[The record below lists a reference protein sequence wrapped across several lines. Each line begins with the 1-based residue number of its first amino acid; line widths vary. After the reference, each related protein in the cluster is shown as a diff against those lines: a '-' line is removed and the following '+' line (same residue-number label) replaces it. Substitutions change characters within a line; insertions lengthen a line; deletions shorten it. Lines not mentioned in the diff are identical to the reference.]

1 MEIKF
6 EVLLS
11 SSIKRKKPWPKFCWL
26 GKEREGVFL
35 LDDTRISEINL
46 VSGQTKKKTPKL
58 QPLLPRVLTMCGS
71 QNGMWLAGI
80 LVSGELFL
88 WNRDKDSLKMVT
100 AVSAVNEL
108 ASTGKATSP
117 RPTLLVSGDG
127 QRVLLVTV
135 TGLVFLWE
143 CMVPQDLSSLR
154 DGIIKGRWSQIAS
167 SENAQLPS
175 SKDKEASVH
184 SVFVQSQAVGDVC
197 LSAFVFTSGEEL
209 IVTFLKIQWEQTW
222 ERKLSLEGYSVRW
235 ATKTYPLNHLVPAC
249 RPVKS
254 RGALVPAFSPDGQ
267 LLAIILN
274 QKDPRATQVL
284 YISVQN
290 FVTISSSLGGCGSKK
305 LNIPSKYVRSYWVGC
320 VSWSPGGLYL
330 GCVLKRGS
338 LLLLARLGGLV
349 SLSTTGCDIEFGPA
363 HFLPLHPLIT
373 YRPPVPLQ
381 PPDDTISSS
390 SVSLRDPMRQR
401 YSVTWHPRLP
411 CLLVSDGY
419 MVTMLKMPSQP
430 SSASL
435 MSSLLLDTAQGLE
448 RVRKVLGSEQPQV
461 RSRLESMSTLKFTA
475 SLLALKE
482 KASSVSTLPLFL
494 QDAGGLKLTIEKA
507 QVEDDDEDSD
517 VGQYTRS
524 VMEDGGRLE
533 FASMFDTLHAQPLA
547 DPEDLE
553 QGSSALLEELAV
565 VRQNLLTAWA
575 LGVSHGGTMD
585 QRERLLRYAV
595 SCVIRLA
602 RVLRIALPVV
612 QPYREDRGTWT
623 SHVFDL
629 LKSLLCFLPWDSP
642 HKGSRSC
649 LRIVVDLIQR
659 FAHFF
664 LPSSVSNVRSSKNF
678 TAALV
683 ILQEASKS
691 LDQTYTL
698 PQKTVHQDQDDCSP
712 CPSDMFFV
720 PLLQESEEAEA
731 VTSQLPLL
739 NRPSN
744 RLVTIWRELYKQALQ
759 YQAELYNQR
768 NPASQS
774 KELEN
779 ISDILSQI
787 QEALQRAG
795 DHLEE
800 SPALH
805 NITGEQHFILG
816 EYSECVQAWR
826 VQLWAERETVGP
838 RTCFLETRYCLA
850 LLFGQLFQYRLREA
864 QTMCDSLARRLQS
877 QSGQVIEDDQENCDE
892 TDFGGW
898 LPQWVNS
905 EAACAVVQSLG
916 RFMASYFTN
925 QPLAIFPPHSVDIL
939 PPLHL
944 PPLSG
949 WRMVVLS
956 QSRVAGAVR
965 SQHLSE
971 VWTVDYALELLLL
984 GGLMPEAVWLAQR
997 LGDWKTAASL
1007 SLAYT
1012 TYCRQHYDFSRLKWK
1027 ELHIPAELQ
1036 PGSIFQT
1043 QLESLMGCMTGFD
1056 GSGQALKTDTVE
1068 VEDMELLQASVQEIL
1083 KASVMAD
1090 VDVVSQPL
1098 TQLLDS
1104 AKEHASSLAMLV
1116 PPAFYLPAPPLYC
1129 PQPAPNT
1136 QDSVEG
1142 GVLALEREL
1151 RCHVAGVLQR
1161 VLLLFRAAHCSRP
1174 AAQWYISSLRRCR
1187 QIFCKVR
1194 KDSVESKDGSL
1205 PEGLKKFTNRHGF
1218 FRLGHSGHGDMDSV
1232 TKQTIVCFRELC
1244 GLCWM
1249 LNVRDKLT
1257 VSCRKYQT
1265 ARTKS
1270 QDSELTDV
1278 SVSEL
1283 CEEALHWVCRLLPFS
1298 RFLGAE
1304 EILQDLAL
1312 SLVAELPPIPMVAE
1326 TLVRIFPDEEESVRV
1341 PLRDKYSSLM
1351 QRLRPCTVQTSK
1363 QATQLSGGEEE
1374 EERET
1379 MMLLIQDQRRQRC
1392 REERH
1397 LAKILAPLEQHLW
1410 ERDEEEERGGAAT
1423 ILSRF
1428 SLGTSLSNSTL
1439 TDCERLLVGSEV
1451 DTADTLSEPLSPDL
1465 QARSPYSSKSSKAQ
1479 DSPERLKIK
1488 RKEDRSSKSVTKGRV
1503 QVSVTEQGGDKDH
1516 SLPVVGTWLF
1526 ELDDEEYLRF
1536 LELFFSYVLEKDS
1549 LDSEESELPLLSSF
1563 SSQLH
1568 DRELHS
1574 DTFDLLTALKRRKA
1588 GRKRDVLLP
1597 VFCAGH
1603 CFQTLPETPEPPPSI
1618 GLAPSILSETRTTRT
1633 SMAVQPPPGK
1643 QPGLFSRCQSGS
1655 QAHSEAPLRGS
1666 VVSAEMSSV
1675 QNSFPWTPQIERWSV
1690 KTISHPDVDHQLEL
1704 DSKMEVQF
1712 PKLGRLL
1719 EWMLRWA
1726 DRSIL
1731 VTQPSRKKPEGAG
1744 EPVVIRAK
1752 ASAPAVLFAL
1762 GLLEQRFSAAL
1773 LGVDKHC
1780 AQLKVPEMELTVA
1793 PVLQPD
1799 FGWKRERERSVDT
1812 GYTASGGT
1820 PITLPDLDHQQG
1832 HSSRMCESVE
1842 VQEDKSISH
1851 LSEHEDI
1858 TSDSEMKTEDNRRT
1872 SELLPVS
1879 ESQDYSSIV
1888 ETLEGSFYGPNVSV
1902 QINTQSRTQSTHRE
1916 QPLTLA
1922 DLECPETTED
1932 SSESHSEGGGIRH
1945 STPVEPGKKTAS
1957 RPIHELPKPASLQ
1970 KTDRKYLPVS
1980 DPPIAPGTSS
1990 HPPSRAL
1997 PQNGADTHPDPVRQL
2012 LQDELFRLVQLQQ
2025 INFMSLMQVVGAS
2038 FANLPLSQANP
2049 LLAQLSVPPSQ
2060 ATAPVQAQAQ
2070 ASAPTVAQFADF
2082 PQNII
2087 TQTQNVRQ
2095 ENADKQLP
2103 ASESGNR
2110 KSRAADQQPS
2120 SVEAEPVLSPCEERS
2135 SPIDSGLNI
2144 QEIQQLTIRSDWSR
2158 GDQTARRTFIS
2169 PSQGLLATVENQAP
2183 PTVLSNGRAN
2193 EHPVFKMT
2201 TPVMQGLKLLQLPPP
2216 QSALLCPPP
2225 PVAVRE
2231 AWGPQPLHLNL
2242 NQYESRVS
2250 QETHS
2255 GLKRAEEDSRRCA
2268 VSTAPP
2274 RINLHQY
2281 PKQAQLRFSEGRSVR
2296 ETEREAI
2303 RLPPAPQPGLPL
2315 LRFPPATQTQHI
2327 QLPHVPFSAPVK
2339 QATLGPAAVGHYPRL
2354 HLLRAEP
2361 DPPSA
2366 YSAPPVRTPPRLI
2379 PLEELMSWAAGRRQL
2394 TDSKLQLLRAAQ
2406 VTQRKSKDTPSSKRL
2421 KRREAKKRENK
2432 REEKPVVSFRPEDSI
2447 IPPSQ
2452 VEEEETTPDGGYAI
2466 PLGSFDSM
2474 LSGQRLLDEAY
2485 STSAELHAFAA
2496 TQKRP
2501 PEIQDACTNTDPA
2514 SPHTVTDKAVSAQLP
2529 ASPGSASTRGTHVVV
2544 TPVVPPDVFLNLRF
2558 PREVSHELP
2567 EGSDPAA
2574 SNVNMNMD
2582 GRRFINV
2589 IDLEDGS
2596 LLQDL
2601 LPSQTPAQTTSS
2613 SPPTAAQLHLLA
2625 ASVTN
2630 SAPTKA
2636 EILTEEQTDELP
2648 GLSAN
2653 FSPLTAVSAASEPTG
2668 DPVTVRVLMDLRAPE
2683 KPENTERPVDRAL
2696 LSRSQVSVRL
2706 AEMDAQLAALQSIA
2720 DHMDQEFANTRLLV
2734 NTIETLVPAVMPSEE
2749 DEPYSRTLK
2758 VTKEAKNV
2766 RYMGRHVGQA
2776 HREEKPKDGG
2786 FLSSA
2791 PRDNVPLG
2799 LRGRSTVHP
2808 VVASTQ
2814 SFVNQVSTSP
2824 TVVSVKPEQPP
2835 WNDSQEL
2842 VESLLE
2848 NSNIPADK
2856 TLGLSGLSDVADIL
2870 GDLVK
2875 EGALS
2880 PSALHLSP
2888 SVTRQSRLEEQ
2899 QKRSMIDEERKE
2911 LRSWMRKKQRERL
2924 VEYRKQREEKREME
2938 RKPFT
2943 PPVSVN
2949 PSSRDLAINKKIKE
2963 ERDKQVLLE
2972 HHSQRAREACSLITD
2987 LLTAPLSLPTASSST
3002 TVTQVQDSR
3011 LSLSRST
3018 RKNKKSPPTR
3028 RGRAR
3033 SASALGRTVVLQ
3045 RRSASGPPGTLSSR
3059 LGLHRPASALPGDRL
3074 SQVTRRGMLTDTRG
3088 RPRLKITAPRPQTR
3102 LNESPAAQQTLRQRE
3117 SYQVGDTDERD
3128 VVSPWDT
3135 PLKIRR
3141 ILGLEDH
3148 DVEQD
3153 QVEYDQDRLE
3163 TLSESTGSMLSK
3175 LDWAAIERIVAEE
3188 EEV

>member
-1 MEIKF
+1 
-6 EVLLS
+6 
-11 SSIKRKKPWPKFCWL
+11 
-26 GKEREGVFL
+26 
-35 LDDTRISEINL
+35 
-46 VSGQTKKKTPKL
+46 
-58 QPLLPRVLTMCGS
+58 
-71 QNGMWLAGI
+71 
-80 LVSGELFL
+80 
-88 WNRDKDSLKMVT
+88 
-100 AVSAVNEL
+100 
-108 ASTGKATSP
+108 
-117 RPTLLVSGDG
+117 
-127 QRVLLVTV
+127 
-135 TGLVFLWE
+135 
-143 CMVPQDLSSLR
+143 
-154 DGIIKGRWSQIAS
+154 
-167 SENAQLPS
+167 
-175 SKDKEASVH
+175 
-184 SVFVQSQAVGDVC
+184 
-197 LSAFVFTSGEEL
+197 
-209 IVTFLKIQWEQTW
+209 
-222 ERKLSLEGYSVRW
+222 
-235 ATKTYPLNHLVPAC
+235 
-249 RPVKS
+249 
-254 RGALVPAFSPDGQ
+254 
-267 LLAIILN
+267 
-274 QKDPRATQVL
+274 
-284 YISVQN
+284 
-290 FVTISSSLGGCGSKK
+290 
-305 LNIPSKYVRSYWVGC
+305 
-320 VSWSPGGLYL
+320 
-330 GCVLKRGS
+330 
-338 LLLLARLGGLV
+338 
-349 SLSTTGCDIEFGPA
+349 
-363 HFLPLHPLIT
+363 
-373 YRPPVPLQ
+373 
-381 PPDDTISSS
+381 
-390 SVSLRDPMRQR
+390 
-401 YSVTWHPRLP
+401 
-411 CLLVSDGY
+411 
-419 MVTMLKMPSQP
+419 
-430 SSASL
+430 
-435 MSSLLLDTAQGLE
+435 
-448 RVRKVLGSEQPQV
+448 
-461 RSRLESMSTLKFTA
+461 
-475 SLLALKE
+475 
-482 KASSVSTLPLFL
+482 
-494 QDAGGLKLTIEKA
+494 
-507 QVEDDDEDSD
+507 
-517 VGQYTRS
+517 
-524 VMEDGGRLE
+524 
-533 FASMFDTLHAQPLA
+533 
-547 DPEDLE
+547 
-553 QGSSALLEELAV
+553 
-565 VRQNLLTAWA
+565 
-575 LGVSHGGTMD
+575 
-585 QRERLLRYAV
+585 
-595 SCVIRLA
+595 
-602 RVLRIALPVV
+602 
-612 QPYREDRGTWT
+612 
-623 SHVFDL
+623 
-629 LKSLLCFLPWDSP
+629 
-642 HKGSRSC
+642 
-649 LRIVVDLIQR
+649 
-659 FAHFF
+659 
-664 LPSSVSNVRSSKNF
+664 
-678 TAALV
+678 
-683 ILQEASKS
+683 
-691 LDQTYTL
+691 
-698 PQKTVHQDQDDCSP
+698 
-712 CPSDMFFV
+712 
-720 PLLQESEEAEA
+720 
-731 VTSQLPLL
+731 
-739 NRPSN
+739 
-744 RLVTIWRELYKQALQ
+744 
-759 YQAELYNQR
+759 
-768 NPASQS
+768 
-774 KELEN
+774 
-779 ISDILSQI
+779 
-787 QEALQRAG
+787 
-795 DHLEE
+795 
-800 SPALH
+800 
-805 NITGEQHFILG
+805 
-816 EYSECVQAWR
+816 
-826 VQLWAERETVGP
+826 
-838 RTCFLETRYCLA
+838 
-850 LLFGQLFQYRLREA
+850 
-864 QTMCDSLARRLQS
+864 
-877 QSGQVIEDDQENCDE
+877 
-892 TDFGGW
+892 
-898 LPQWVNS
+898 
-905 EAACAVVQSLG
+905 
-916 RFMASYFTN
+916 
-925 QPLAIFPPHSVDIL
+925 
-939 PPLHL
+939 
-944 PPLSG
+944 
-949 WRMVVLS
+949 
-956 QSRVAGAVR
+956 
-965 SQHLSE
+965 
-971 VWTVDYALELLLL
+971 
-984 GGLMPEAVWLAQR
+984 
-997 LGDWKTAASL
+997 
-1007 SLAYT
+1007 
-1012 TYCRQHYDFSRLKWK
+1012 
-1027 ELHIPAELQ
+1027 
-1036 PGSIFQT
+1036 
-1043 QLESLMGCMTGFD
+1043 
-1056 GSGQALKTDTVE
+1056 
-1068 VEDMELLQASVQEIL
+1068 
-1083 KASVMAD
+1083 
-1090 VDVVSQPL
+1090 
-1098 TQLLDS
+1098 
-1104 AKEHASSLAMLV
+1104 
-1116 PPAFYLPAPPLYC
+1116 
-1129 PQPAPNT
+1129 
-1136 QDSVEG
+1136 
-1142 GVLALEREL
+1142 
-1151 RCHVAGVLQR
+1151 
-1161 VLLLFRAAHCSRP
+1161 
-1174 AAQWYISSLRRCR
+1174 
-1187 QIFCKVR
+1187 
-1194 KDSVESKDGSL
+1194 
-1205 PEGLKKFTNRHGF
+1205 
-1218 FRLGHSGHGDMDSV
+1218 
-1232 TKQTIVCFRELC
+1232 
-1244 GLCWM
+1244 M

-1283 CEEALHWVCRLLPFS
+1283 CEEALRWVCRLLPFS

-1410 ERDEEEERGGAAT
+1410 EREEEEERGGAAT

-1439 TDCERLLVGSEV
+1439 TDYERPLVGSEG

-1488 RKEDRSSKSVTKGRV
+1488 RKEDRSSKSVTKGPV
-1503 QVSVTEQGGDKDH
+1503 QVSVTEQAGNKDH

-1603 CFQTLPETPEPPPSI
+1603 CFQTLPETPQPPLSI
-1618 GLAPSILSETRTTRT
+1618 GLTPSIISETHTTLT

-1643 QPGLFSRCQSGS
+1643 QPGLFSRCQNGS
-1655 QAHSEAPLRGS
+1655 QARSEAPLRGS

-1675 QNSFPWTPQIERWSV
+1675 QNSFPWTPQIEYWSV

-1704 DSKMEVQF
+1704 DSKMEAQF

-1773 LGVDKHC
+1773 LGVAKHC
-1780 AQLKVPEMELTVA
+1780 TQLKVPEMELTVA

-1799 FGWKRERERSVDT
+1799 FGWKRERESSVDT
-1812 GYTASGGT
+1812 GYPASGGT

-1832 HSSRMCESVE
+1832 HNSRMRESVE
-1842 VQEDKSISH
+1842 VQEDNSVSH
-1851 LSEHEDI
+1851 LSKHEDI
-1858 TSDSEMKTEDNRRT
+1858 TSDSEMQREDNRRA

-1888 ETLEGSFYGPNVSV
+1888 DTLEGSLFGPNVSV
-1902 QINTQSRTQSTHRE
+1902 QIKTQSRTLRGPRE

-1922 DLECPETTED
+1922 DLECPETTDD

-1945 STPVEPGKKTAS
+1945 STPVEPGKETAS
-1957 RPIHELPKPASLQ
+1957 RPVHEAPKPASLQ
-1970 KTDRKYLPVS
+1970 KIDREYLPVS
-1980 DPPIAPGTSS
+1980 DPPIAPGTLS
-1990 HPPSRAL
+1990 HPPSGAL

-2049 LLAQLSVPPSQ
+2049 LLAQLSAPSSQ
-2060 ATAPVQAQAQ
+2060 ATAPVQPQAQ
-2070 ASAPTVAQFADF
+2070 ASVPTVAQFADF

-2087 TQTQNVRQ
+2087 TQTPQNVRQ
-2095 ENADKQLP
+2095 ENADKQIS
-2103 ASESGNR
+2103 ASELGNR

-2120 SVEAEPVLSPCEERS
+2120 SVEAEPVPSPHEERS
-2135 SPIDSGLNI
+2135 SPIDSRLNT

-2169 PSQGLLATVENQAP
+2169 PSQGLLTTVENQAP
-2183 PTVLSNGRAN
+2183 PVLSSGRSN
-2193 EHPVFKMT
+2193 DHPVLKMT

-2216 QSALLCPPP
+2216 QSALLRPPP

-2255 GLKRAEEDSRRCA
+2255 GLKRAEEDSKRCA
-2268 VSTAPP
+2268 ESTAPP

-2281 PKQAQLRFSEGRSVR
+2281 PKQAQLRFSDVTSER

-2339 QATLGPAAVGHYPRL
+2339 QPALGPAAVGHYPRL

-2366 YSAPPVRTPPRLI
+2366 GLQYSAPPVRTPRLI

-2406 VTQRKSKDTPSSKRL
+2406 VTQRKSKDAPSSKRL

-2452 VEEEETTPDGGYAI
+2452 LEEEETTPDGGYAL

-2514 SPHTVTDKAVSAQLP
+2514 SPHTVTDKAVLAQLP
-2529 ASPGSASTRGTHVVV
+2529 ASPGSASSRGRHVVV

-2574 SNVNMNMD
+2574 TNVNMNMD
-2582 GRRFINV
+2582 GRKFISV

-2636 EILTEEQTDELP
+2636 ELLTEEQTDELP

-2653 FSPLTAVSAASEPTG
+2653 VSPPAAVSAASEPIG
-2668 DPVTVRVLMDLRAPE
+2668 DPVTVRVLMD
-2683 KPENTERPVDRAL
+2683 TERPVDRAL

-2720 DHMDQEFANTRLLV
+2720 EHMDQEFANTRLLV
-2734 NTIETLVPAVMPSEE
+2734 NTIDTLGPAVMPSEE
-2749 DEPYSRTLK
+2749 DEPYSSTFK

-2776 HREEKPKDGG
+2776 HREEKLKDGG

-2799 LRGRSTVHP
+2799 LRGHSTLHP
-2808 VVASTQ
+2808 VAASTQ
-2814 SFVNQVSTSP
+2814 SFINQVSTSP
-2824 TVVSVKPEQPP
+2824 TVKLEQPL

-2848 NSNIPADK
+2848 NSNMPADK

-2888 SVTRQSRLEEQ
+2888 SLARQSRLEEQ

-2949 PSSRDLAINKKIKE
+2949 PSSRDLEINKKMKE

-3002 TVTQVQDSR
+3002 TTTQVQDSR

-3018 RKNKKSPPTR
+3018 RKNKKSPQTR

-3045 RRSASGPPGTLSSR
+3045 RRSASGPPGTLNSR
-3059 LGLHRPASALPGDRL
+3059 LGLHRPASALPADRL

-3088 RPRLKITAPRPQTR
+3088 RPRVKITPPRPQTR
-3102 LNESPAAQQTLRQRE
+3102 LNESPATQQTLRQRE
-3117 SYQVGDTDERD
+3117 SYQVVDTEERD

-3135 PLKIRR
+3135 PLEIRR

-3148 DVEQD
+3148 DIEQD